1 MRLVEKY
8 RPTKWEDVIGQEK
21 IVNSIRAMCQRGVQ
35 NFPHCLFTGKP
46 GTGKTTIAQLIAREF
61 WKDDWK
67 SHYIELNASDERGID
82 TIRNQVKA
90 LTQFQGYRLLLL
102 DECDQMTYDAQHA
115 LRRIMELSTSTIFI
129 LTANQAWKIIEP
141 IRSRCATFNFEP
153 IPTDKILLR
162 LCQILKA
169 ENIIPQTEEEK
180 RALIRLAELSGG
192 DLRWA
197 INTLESLISN
207 DGKLNPETIFTYL
220 PLNQVGECLKV
231 AMDGNLQK
239 AVEMMKEILPK
250 MRPDDFVSSAYDW
263 ISNIQDLELRARL
276 WTKLSDFEERIKLG
290 GNPILHLTAFLAW
303 VWILPHM
310 KRELPTEGG
319 K

>member
-8 RPTKWEDVIGQEK
+8 RPTKWEDVVGQEK
-21 IVNSIRAMCQRGVQ
+21 IVNSIRTMCQRGVQ

-61 WKDDWK
+61 WKDDWRN
-67 SHYIELNASDERGID
+67 HYIELNASDERGIE

-129 LTANQAWKIIEP
+129 LTANQTWKIIEP

-169 ENIIPQTEEEK
+169 ENIIPQTEEE
-180 RALIRLAELSGG
+180 RNCLRRLAELSGG

-197 INTLESLISN
+197 INTLESLIGN
-207 DGKLNPETIFTYL
+207 NGKL
-220 PLNQVGECLKV
+220 QVENLELYIPVSQVKECLETT
-231 AMDGNLQK
+231 MSGNLQK
-239 AVEMMKEILPK
+239 GVELMKDLLQK
-250 MRPDDFVSSAYDW
+250 FKPDDILSMTYDW

-276 WTKLSDFEERIKLG
+276 FTKLSDIDERVKKG
-290 GNPILHLTAFLAW
+290 GNPVIHLTAFLAW
-303 VWILPHM
+303 VWVLPHM
-310 KRELPTEGG
+310 KREVGQ